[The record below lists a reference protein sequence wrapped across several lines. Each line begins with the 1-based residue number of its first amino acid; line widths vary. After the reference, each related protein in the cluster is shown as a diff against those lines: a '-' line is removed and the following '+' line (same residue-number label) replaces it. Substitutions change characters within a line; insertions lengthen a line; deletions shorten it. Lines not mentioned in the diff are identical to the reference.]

1 MKQSDGLLP
10 QMEAPEKMTFS
21 EALLAS
27 LKQQRSSL
35 LGNGQKPLCDVILKC
50 GNIATRSHSS
60 VLASVSKY
68 FERILT
74 ERHSNTQVSMYI
86 LVSLYKKQ
94 IESICQRCITVYC
107 QKIYQTRKKP
117 DETSYVFF
125 LNLLEN

>member
-1 MKQSDGLLP
+1 
-10 QMEAPEKMTFS
+10 MEAPEKMTFS

-74 ERHSNTQVSMYI
+74 ERHSNTQVCT
-86 LVSLYKKQ
+86 LYKKQ
-94 IESICQRCITVYC
+94 IESILHNFKLATVKKFI
-107 QKIYQTRKKP
+107 KIERNQILTYVLLKKNSLKGF
-117 DETSYVFF
+117 ETIDLRSIFH
-125 LNLLEN
+125 

>member
-1 MKQSDGLLP
+1 MNKSDGLP

-27 LKQQRSSL
+27 LKQQRASL

-74 ERHSNTQVSMYI
+74 DRHSNTQITFSSGISVCPY
-86 LVSLYKKQ
+86 LCPV
-94 IESICQRCITVYC
+94 CQTVPFYS
-107 QKIYQTRKKP
+107 KY
-117 DETSYVFF
+117 
-125 LNLLEN
+125 

>member
-1 MKQSDGLLP
+1 MEISVLAATQRQSFSTV
-10 QMEAPEKMTFS
+10 QMEALEKMSFS

-74 ERHSNTQVSMYI
+74 ERHSNTQVSTYVHTGLI
-86 LVSLYKKQ
+86 VQ
-94 IESICQRCITVYC
+94 
-107 QKIYQTRKKP
+107 
-117 DETSYVFF
+117 ETY
-125 LNLLEN
+125 

>member
-1 MKQSDGLLP
+1 MNKSDGLP

-74 ERHSNTQVSMYI
+74 ERHSNTQVCTYWPHYTRNR
-86 LVSLYKKQ
+86 LNQ
-94 IESICQRCITVYC
+94 YC
-107 QKIYQTRKKP
+107 LHNFK
-117 DETSYVFF
+117 DA
-125 LNLLEN
+125 

>member
-1 MKQSDGLLP
+1 MEISVLAATQRQSFSNV
-10 QMEAPEKMTFS
+10 QMEALEKMSFS

-74 ERHSNTQVSMYI
+74 ERHSNTQVSVYI

-94 IESICQRCITVYC
+94 IESIFRNFKDAQRCSL
-107 QKIYQTRKKP
+107 RGG
-117 DETSYVFF
+117 
-125 LNLLEN
+125 

>member
-1 MKQSDGLLP
+1 
-10 QMEAPEKMTFS
+10 MTFS

-74 ERHSNTQVSMYI
+74 DRHSTSQVHIIHNCAYSKCKEFFY
-86 LVSLYKKQ
+86 
-94 IESICQRCITVYC
+94 VYL
-107 QKIYQTRKKP
+107 
-117 DETSYVFF
+117 F
-125 LNLLEN
+125 LHP

>member
-1 MKQSDGLLP
+1 MEISVLAATQRQSFSTV
-10 QMEAPEKMTFS
+10 QMEALEKMSFS

-74 ERHSNTQVSMYI
+74 ERHSNTQVSLYI

-94 IESICQRCITVYC
+94 NESIFRNFKDAQRC
-107 QKIYQTRKKP
+107 
-117 DETSYVFF
+117 S
-125 LNLLEN
+125 

>member
-1 MKQSDGLLP
+1 
-10 QMEAPEKMTFS
+10 MTFS

-74 ERHSNTQVSMYI
+74 ERHSNTQVCT
-86 LVSLYKKQ
+86 LYKKQ
-94 IESICQRCITVYC
+94 IESILCNFRLSIV
-107 QKIYQTRKKP
+107 RKFVILGRNQMNPATKLK
-117 DETSYVFF
+117 FH
-125 LNLLEN
+125 